1 MASTH
6 DVLIPLALQQIEAAK
21 KVKSGLVYQRV
32 PVVKRE
38 QGEI

>member
-1 MASTH
+1 MPPSCILKSIGYRA
-6 DVLIPLALQQIEAAK
+6 DQ
-21 KVKSGLVYQRV
+21 KVKSGLVYQRA